1 MSQTA
6 IILLASAIVSILV
19 LSLVLAFV
27 PFKLIL
33 AAIVLGVVWY
43 NYPTIVRKVKKLW
56 KDFQ

>member
-1 MSQTA
+1 MNITA

-33 AAIVLGVVWY
+33 ADIVLGVVWY